1 MGLVVEIQRFEKI
14 YPQLVNPETLHVFNG
29 QEMMQVVQENNLL
42 SKSLKAS
49 FNEAMCTRATSYPIF
64 DEAFQELR
72 AKGHQSTSDQYQE
85 IVIEHLRP
93 LFEKSFAAIVLWF
106 GEDVFCQL
114 NLLTL
119 LAFLEQEKLKIPV
132 HVVTFDEPTYEKMTL
147 HSVILAGFQATYC
160 RVLIEK
166 SPANTCHFPILDEA
180 IESYLALQQKDNR
193 LTRFIQAN
201 QALEIEALVSEL
213 MTNFPQYGYGD
224 IQYEELIQEVKN
236 NAKDN

>member
-1 MGLVVEIQRFEKI
+1 MELVVEIQRFEKI

-49 FNEAMCTRATSYPIF
+49 FNEAMCTHATSYPIF

-119 LAFLEQEKLKIPV
+119 LAFLNK
-132 HVVTFDEPTYEKMTL
+132 
-147 HSVILAGFQATYC
+147 
-160 RVLIEK
+160 
-166 SPANTCHFPILDEA
+166 
-180 IESYLALQQKDNR
+180 
-193 LTRFIQAN
+193 
-201 QALEIEALVSEL
+201 
-213 MTNFPQYGYGD
+213 
-224 IQYEELIQEVKN
+224 KN
-236 NAKDN
+236 